1 MENLPAGVFVKII
14 EQRLDRVVVQLHGI
28 RLHLLLDHLL
38 HPLVRQDWRSFGDVL
53 RGEHCFGVVRERCLY
68 RRSFFPEYFVH
79 GDTKDL
85 GNLRQFGNI
94 GHRPTVF
101 PAADRLIA
109 DPQRVRQRHL
119 RHALRPPALG
129 DSLSDLSHFKH
140 NLILLV
146 CHRGVLPYRIVA
158 EICFSSGATS
168 ISHAARKNNKAL
180 LVSEK
185 IGCRTAESADS
196 SIACVPVYAKN
207 GDRIRSDLRVYLFTI
222 RECSR
227 SGSRVPRI
235 PPLFPLQCARSRC
248 VSHTAD
254 RVRKSTVRHD

>member
-1 MENLPAGVFVKII
+1 MCQREHLRANHILVHVIHHTFCHFPPLIPHTALECLIRCVVAHVVEELARFLFAIRDHTEKHLIHGILLYIVEHFHHFRVLAIFVQPMENLPAGVFVKII
-14 EQRLDRVVVQLHGI
+14 EQRLDHVVVQLHGI

-38 HPLVRQDWRSFGDVL
+38 HPLVRQDRRGLGDVL

-85 GNLRQFGNI
+85 GNLRQLGNI

-129 DSLSDLSHFKH
+129 DSLSDLFHCKH
-140 NLILLV
+140 
-146 CHRGVLPYRIVA
+146 GFLPPPVPIPL
-158 EICFSSGATS
+158 SS
-168 ISHAARKNNKAL
+168 AL
-180 LVSEK
+180 GRSLKSVSMRLWE
-185 IGCRTAESADS
+185 
-196 SIACVPVYAKN
+196 
-207 GDRIRSDLRVYLFTI
+207 
-222 RECSR
+222 
-227 SGSRVPRI
+227 
-235 PPLFPLQCARSRC
+235 
-248 VSHTAD
+248 
-254 RVRKSTVRHD
+254 